1 MCIRDRSYRYLLR
14 DVREIIVAVGP
25 MEAFKPINQIGGS
38 NGWYYA
44 NFLWKIRGWID
55 LLAGGVGIRRT
66 RVNQHTYVI
75 GDTLDWW
82 RISDHIPNELVILDA
97 EMKLP
102 GKAWLKFE
110 IVPSQK
116 GSLIRQTAGM
126 ETNNLMG
133 LLYWYGL
140 FPLHSI
146 IFRGM
151 LNAIGKRASA

>member
-1 MCIRDRSYRYLLR
+1 M
-14 DVREIIVAVGP
+14 
-25 MEAFKPINQIGGS
+25 AFKILN
-38 NGWYYA
+38 
-44 NFLWKIRGWID
+44 K
-55 LLAGGVGIRRT
+55 
-66 RVNQHTYVI
+66 H
-75 GDTLDWW
+75 
-82 RISDHIPNELVILDA
+82 VILDA